1 MCPNNHDFYQNKKK
15 NLILL
20 KQTKKEI
27 NFFCRDFVVFTA
39 SLDESINLL
48 YSM

>member
-1 MCPNNHDFYQNKKK
+1 MGPNSHDFCQNKKIA
-15 NLILL
+15 LILS
-20 KQTKKEI
+20 KQKKKEI
-27 NFFCRDFVVFTA
+27 NFICQNFVVFTV

>member
-1 MCPNNHDFYQNKKK
+1 MIFTKTKKK
-15 NLILL
+15 LILL

>member
-1 MCPNNHDFYQNKKK
+1 MIFTKTKKII
-15 NLILL
+15 LILP

-27 NFFCRDFVVFTA
+27 NFFCRDFVVFTV